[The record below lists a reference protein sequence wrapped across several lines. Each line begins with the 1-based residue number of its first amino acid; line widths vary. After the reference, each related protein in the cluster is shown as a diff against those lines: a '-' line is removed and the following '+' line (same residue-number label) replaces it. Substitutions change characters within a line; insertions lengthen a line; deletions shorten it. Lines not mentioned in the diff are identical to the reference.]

1 MGHLS
6 LSCRADSAVA
16 TCDSANF
23 TINRRKKKKKKQK
36 QKQKQKQQEQQGTP
50 TTTTTPEIRRFEY
63 KELEKATEGFSP
75 RTLLGRGSHGCV
87 YRGVLEGGRLVAI
100 KRPSPRAR
108 DHHHNSRL
116 PSISLLDNEIE
127 ILSAIRSPR
136 LVNLLG
142 FASDDP
148 SSPDERLLVVE
159 YMSNGTLADVLHS
172 RPDPPGWPRRLSLA
186 LQTAKAVDSLHSSSP
201 PVIHRDI
208 KSSNVLI
215 DGRWNAR
222 LGDFGLALRGRVE
235 DDARLR
241 ATPPAGTMGYLD
253 PSYLTPESLSTKSD
267 VFSFGIL
274 LLEIISGRHAIDVN
288 HAPPSI
294 IDWAIPLIRKGKF
307 AALYDPRIGP
317 PRDPAIRRQLAV
329 IAARCVRS
337 SRERR
342 PSMAEVVEALKE
354 VSRSMPLHMWEGL
367 AQRLRNLQPIGSDML
382 VNLNP
387 CSMVEI
393 GCKKVDVG
401 VEDPAS
407 AAGRTRSRVSGQQS
421 LVELQKVGELKT
433 TLANVVS
440 VKPKQEPKSCRRTT
454 VGRIMSGQG
463 GGDDGN
469 GGNMVKMMGRRGVL
483 AKSQPLSRVYSEDD
497 VFKLVKEQSV
507 EQLKRSRSLKITPL
521 QWRNVQQT
529 ADPL

>member
-1 MGHLS
+1 MGQLG
-6 LSCRADSAVA
+6 LSCKADSAVS

-23 TINRRKKKKKKQK
+23 PINRRKKKQK
-36 QKQKQKQQEQQGTP
+36 KQKQKQQEQQGKPATA
-50 TTTTTPEIRRFEY
+50 EIRRFEY
-63 KELEKATEGFSP
+63 KDLEKATEGFSP
-75 RTLLGRGSHGCV
+75 RALLGRGSHGCV

-100 KRPSPRAR
+100 KRPSPRPR
-108 DHHHNSRL
+108 DHHNHNRR

-142 FASDDP
+142 FASDD
-148 SSPDERLLVVE
+148 SSTPDERLLVVE
-159 YMSNGTLADVLHS
+159 YMSNGTLADVIHS

-186 LQTAKAVDSLHSSSP
+186 LQTAKAVDSLHRSSP
-201 PVIHRDI
+201 PIIHRDI

-222 LGDFGLALRGRVE
+222 LGDFGLALRGYVE
-235 DDARLR
+235 DDVRLR

-294 IDWAIPLIRKGKF
+294 VDWAIPLIRKGKF
-307 AALYDPRIGP
+307 AALFDPRICP

-337 SRERR
+337 TRERR

-354 VSRSMPLHMWEGL
+354 VSRSLPLHMWGGL
-367 AQRLRNLQPIGSDML
+367 AQRIRNLPPIGPDML
-382 VNLNP
+382 INLNP

-393 GCKKVDVG
+393 GCKKVDVR
-401 VEDPAS
+401 VEDPPNAG
-407 AAGRTRSRVSGQQS
+407 GRTRIRVSVEQS
-421 LVELQKVGELKT
+421 PAELQKADELGT
-433 TLANVVS
+433 SLAHVAS
-440 VKPKQEPKSCRRTT
+440 VESKLENNSSRGTT
-454 VGRIMSGQG
+454 VGRIMIGKG
-463 GGDDGN
+463 GGDDGS
-469 GGNMVKMMGRRGVL
+469 GGNVVKMVSRRGGL

-497 VFKLVKEQSV
+497 VFRLVKEQSV
-507 EQLKRSRSLKITPL
+507 EQLKRSRSLKITPF
-521 QWRNVQQT
+521 QWRNVQEI
-529 ADPL
+529 ADPV